1 MELFYSLNFNP
12 LCNNVEDLLKI
23 NHSDC
28 MALFLGLMENMII
41 MLLGIDWEV
50 YFSKKFIRF

>member
-12 LCNNVEDLLKI
+12 LFNNVEDLLKI

-41 MLLGIDWEV
+41 MLLGID
-50 YFSKKFIRF
+50 